1 MLFNLFC
8 NLLRI
13 LIVDLRVSFIVQ
25 LYNLYNQT
33 ILTVGFKIISYYF
46 EYSPGSFVI
55 NAVEFIQHEK
65 NRVSNV

>member
-46 EYSPGSFVI
+46 EYFPGSFVI